1 MLIIKPTRL
10 SSLLQRVAR
19 SYNINVLKASFSM
32 HVFIRSVQARE
43 TISQNMYLFYY
54 YFTRIVGSI
63 PSRRLWSCI
72 FRNRSQLG
80 LKMYIF
86 LTLEFIL
93 YLRKIYLLTTSV
105 NAKYYLFIQCLAKV
119 LAPLEFSWFLLIY
132 FMLKHYV
139 EPESI

>member
-86 LTLEFIL
+86 LTLKFT
-93 YLRKIYLLTTSV
+93 LL
-105 NAKYYLFIQCLAKV
+105 KKQ
-119 LAPLEFSWFLLIY
+119 
-132 FMLKHYV
+132 
-139 EPESI
+139 SIC